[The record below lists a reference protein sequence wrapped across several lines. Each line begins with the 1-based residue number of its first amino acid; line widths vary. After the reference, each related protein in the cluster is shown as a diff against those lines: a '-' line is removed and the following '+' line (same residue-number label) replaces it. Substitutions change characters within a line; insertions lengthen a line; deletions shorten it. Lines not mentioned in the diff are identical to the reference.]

1 MLKYSYI
8 HIGWIFFAKSIVAR
22 LVAGA
27 LALMTI
33 GVQAHASG
41 LELVMV
47 EEQGCFWCAR
57 WREEVGPEYPL
68 TPEGITAPLRRV
80 DIRQP
85 IPDDLS
91 FTTRAVYTPT
101 FILVSDGQELGRIE
115 GYPGEDFFWGL
126 LGRLIE
132 QADIE

>member
-8 HIGWIFFAKSIVAR
+8 HIGWIFFSKSIVAR

-85 IPDDLS
+85 IPDDLG
-91 FTTRAVYTPT
+91 FTSRAVYTPT
-101 FILVSDGQELGRIE
+101 FILVSDGQEIGRIE